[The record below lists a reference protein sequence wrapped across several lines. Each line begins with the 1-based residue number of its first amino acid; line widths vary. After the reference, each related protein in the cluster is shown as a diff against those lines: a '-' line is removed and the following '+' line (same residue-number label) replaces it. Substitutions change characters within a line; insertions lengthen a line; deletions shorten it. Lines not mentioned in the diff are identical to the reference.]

1 MSSLNFRLKK
11 IDETINHLL
20 EEVKHNDLMGEKYK
34 NTYKYLNYVEYFLFL
49 ASTNISYDSVSEFAS
64 LVCVPVCITSSAVG
78 LKICAITVGIKRYKS
93 VIKKKKKKHDKI
105 VLLGKDKLN
114 TIKVLF
120 SKALINSYIRHDQ
133 FLSVNNVLREYNEM
147 KEEKKLYVTYDI
159 KKSSSAARRTRHRLG
174 NTSTCV
180 SIYNKVIISQRHHR
194 YPAAAAD
201 FVILYKTMETY
212 CVSCKK
218 ILRTKIRMLE
228 KLNNID

>member
-78 LKICAITVGIKRYKS
+78 LKICAITAGIKRYKS
-93 VIKKKKKKHDKI
+93 VIKTKKKKHDKI

-114 TIKVLF
+114 TIKF
-120 SKALINSYIRHDQ
+120 YFQLIY
-133 FLSVNNVLREYNEM
+133 
-147 KEEKKLYVTYDI
+147 
-159 KKSSSAARRTRHRLG
+159 SS
-174 NTSTCV
+174 
-180 SIYNKVIISQRHHR
+180 
-194 YPAAAAD
+194 
-201 FVILYKTMETY
+201 
-212 CVSCKK
+212 
-218 ILRTKIRMLE
+218 
-228 KLNNID
+228 